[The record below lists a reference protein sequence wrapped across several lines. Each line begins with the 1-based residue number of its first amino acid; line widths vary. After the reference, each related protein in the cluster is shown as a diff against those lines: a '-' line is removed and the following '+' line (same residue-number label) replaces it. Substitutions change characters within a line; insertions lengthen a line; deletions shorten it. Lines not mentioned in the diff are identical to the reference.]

1 MKGVDTDGQNRIS
14 LERSKLYHNPMP
26 PFHRS
31 RVKAHEIIPHVIV
44 KRLGLAAPEPL
55 KVIEKRIP
63 VNLKRSATVLNIS
76 SNDWANYSYY
86 NCASLNAA
94 GIDCIGLK
102 LHPHSFGYKEQ
113 HEVITPNEMAA
124 IIRNGKFEIIQVFN
138 SDWTMLNY
146 LQGFKGKVVVYHTGT
161 GYRNNSDKLN
171 LKFNSVWKSII
182 ALSEFESLIKEKEYL
197 SVAVDT
203 EKMQPEY
210 TQVEK
215 PYRFLHVPSHANVK
229 GTEQIKKMF
238 KQAKINIR
246 CDVTRL
252 DHEASWQRMRNC
264 DIYVELFKPIL
275 DERPY
280 GSFGTTA
287 AEAAALGKIVVT
299 QNLNAGL
306 YENTYGDCPLILA
319 KDEHD
324 FVKKINWLNGLPEK
338 KIIDLQKKHRE
349 WAVNK
354 HSFYATGQRL
364 RKILEIPGA
373 DTDRESNHVGL
384 NVGVVYRLVVCFH

>member
-1 MKGVDTDGQNRIS
+1 
-14 LERSKLYHNPMP
+14 MP
-26 PFHRS
+26 PFQRS
-31 RVKAHEIIPHVIV
+31 RVKAHEILPHVIV
-44 KRLGLAAPEPL
+44 KRLGLSAPEPV
-55 KVIEKRIP
+55 KVIEKRIS

-113 HEVITPNEMAA
+113 HEVVTPTEMAA
-124 IIRNGKFEIIQVFN
+124 IIRTGSFKIIQVFN

-146 LQGFKGKVVVYHTGT
+146 LQGFKGRVVVYHTGT

-171 LKFNSVWKSII
+171 AKFTGVWKSII
-182 ALSEFESLIKEKEYL
+182 ALSEFEYSGAKNAEYL
-197 SVAVDT
+197 SVAVDV
-203 EKMQPEY
+203 EKMQPEF
-210 TQVEK
+210 TEVEK

-238 KQAKINIR
+238 KAAKINIR

-252 DHEASWQRMRNC
+252 DHEASWARMRNC

-299 QNLNAGL
+299 QNLNSGL
-306 YENTYGDCPLILA
+306 YERTYGDCPLILA
-319 KDEHD
+319 KDEQD
-324 FVKKINWLNGLPEK
+324 FVQKIKWLNSLPEK
-338 KIIDLQKKHRE
+338 EILHLQQAHRD

-354 HSFYATGQRL
+354 HSFKATGERL
-364 RKILEIPGA
+364 KQILE
-373 DTDRESNHVGL
+373 L
-384 NVGVVYRLVVCFH
+384 